1 MDAFDPAVLVDGEG
15 KILPLSADDL
25 GLDDDDDARAV
36 KKFVAAWRS
45 LRAVDRQTLS
55 GDELLEEAL
64 DVELRKRRAS
74 SSDKCFDRG
83 VARPRKRARASN
95 DDEDDDKRACPWC
108 EKPLPSEAPDGSFCD
123 WACASEHKLRK
134 PNNSQASRSQLF
146 ALEHGVCTAC
156 GLDAHALYR
165 RVKALT
171 PPERFQVLMATPGF
185 APRGKKDRRLDTCL
199 ECDYWQADH
208 IVPVAEGGGC
218 CSLDNFRTLCTP
230 CHQKETN
237 ALRQRLVARRNAAAA
252 AGTRDLRSFFS
263 VSSGK

>member
-1 MDAFDPAVLVDGEG
+1 M
-15 KILPLSADDL
+15 
-25 GLDDDDDARAV
+25 
-36 KKFVAAWRS
+36 FVAAWRS

-64 DVELRKRRAS
+64 DVELRKRRRAS
-74 SSDKCFDRG
+74 SDDKCYDRG
-83 VARPRKRARASN
+83 VARPRKRARA
-95 DDEDDDKRACPWC
+95 DGDEEDDKRACPWC

-208 IVPVAEGGGC
+208 IIPVAEGGGC

-237 ALRQRLVARRNAAAA
+237 ALRQRLVARKNAAAA